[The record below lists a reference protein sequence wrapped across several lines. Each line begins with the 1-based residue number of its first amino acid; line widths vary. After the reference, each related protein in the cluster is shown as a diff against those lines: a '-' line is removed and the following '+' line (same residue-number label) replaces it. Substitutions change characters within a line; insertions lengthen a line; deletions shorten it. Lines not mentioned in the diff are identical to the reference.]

1 MATESPLRVP
11 MLVPEVDVRGLP
23 LGALEGFLLS
33 RIDGELTLTELGEM
47 TGLGTEA
54 VTDIVVRLVSLNAV
68 AWRDARPV
76 SVRPPR
82 APAAERNPAR
92 SKPPERESQ
101 PTPLRTM
108 RTNPAP
114 ANVLRALYDPSELEE
129 DVDLE
134 RERRRQILDTFY
146 HLDTTNYYQLLEVAP
161 DADKKE
167 VRDAYFQL
175 SKIFHP
181 DTMFRKRLGTYKQKM
196 EVIFRRLTEAYETLN
211 KKKTREA
218 YDDYLSL
225 TEVTQGTLRELAEGE
240 KLAAREA
247 ARVGVTPAQGVP
259 ASVRPNEV
267 PPPPV
272 TPAQSPPPPPRSG
285 PPQARA
291 SAEAAASPTLPA
303 PPSSS
308 VPPARSL
315 APLADSAPP
324 GASAPPPPPA
334 ALPPPPPAPMPSTP
348 ASSTPAPSTPAPS
361 IPAPPTDDQR
371 RRMQELLQYRLQS
384 VARDVGASRAS
395 GAAPAPAAQPSRPAD
410 PQAAGREL
418 VRTLQQ
424 TATVTG
430 GSDLAS
436 RNLVAGLQAE
446 REGKLVEA
454 VNALG
459 VAHAVAGERED
470 VLREYTRVK
479 KLLAVKLADTYAKQ
493 ARYEEEL
500 GKWGQATLSWA
511 RVCEGRPDDL
521 VAHQR
526 TAEGLLKSNGDLHR
540 ARSYAQRA
548 VELSPDN
555 AKLRALLG
563 RVFIAAGL
571 KLNAKREL
579 EIAAK
584 LDPADDLVKNLL
596 RDLK

>member
-54 VTDIVVRLVSLNAV
+54 VTDIVVRLVSLSAV
-68 AWRDARPV
+68 RWKDSSPA

-92 SKPPERESQ
+92 SRPPERDSQ
-101 PTPLRTM
+101 PTPARPM
-108 RTNPAP
+108 RINPAP
-114 ANVLRALYDPSELEE
+114 VNVLRALYDPSELEE

-146 HLDTTNYYQLLEVAP
+146 HLETTNYYQLLEVAP

-175 SKIFHP
+175 SRIFHP

-247 ARVGVTPAQGVP
+247 ARVGATPAQGVP
-259 ASVRPNEV
+259 TSVRPNEV

-272 TPAQSPPPPPRSG
+272 APAQSPPPPPRSG
-285 PPQARA
+285 PAQARA
-291 SAEAAASPTLPA
+291 AAEAGASPTLPA

-324 GASAPPPPPA
+324 GASAPPPVPA
-334 ALPPPPPAPMPSTP
+334 APPPPPPAPTPST
-348 ASSTPAPSTPAPS
+348 
-361 IPAPPTDDQR
+361 PAPPTDDQR

-395 GAAPAPAAQPSRPAD
+395 AAPPAPAAQPSRPAD

-418 VRTLQQ
+418 VRSLQQ
-424 TATVTG
+424 SATVTG

-436 RNLVAGLQAE
+436 RNLLSGLQAE

-470 VLREYTRVK
+470 ILREYTRVK
-479 KLLAVKLADTYAKQ
+479 KLLAVQLADTYAKQ

-511 RVCEGRPDDL
+511 RVCEGRPDDYL
-521 VAHQR
+521 AHRR

-540 ARSYAQRA
+540 ARGYAQRA
-548 VELSPDN
+548 VELSPDD
-555 AKLRALLG
+555 AKARALLG